1 MPKSKDDGN
10 NKSKIVNMYEKIP
23 KALLDTAENPNFDI
37 HKLKLPFRMVVNAPS
52 GSGKTNFLVN
62 LIALFS
68 KGKGT
73 FADIT
78 IITRNKDEPLYKWLE
93 LKSDAIQI
101 KEGLSNL
108 PDLDKYDKSSNHL
121 LVFDD
126 LVLSKNQDSICEYYI
141 RARKKNVSVIYL
153 SQSYYQIPKI
163 IRQNCNYFVI
173 LKMSGARQI
182 NMILKEFGLGTTKE
196 QLIGMYDDA
205 TSEKF
210 QPLII
215 DCDANESE
223 RFRKGLLEI
232 LNPNDY

>member
-1 MPKSKDDGN
+1 MSKDKDA
-10 NKSKIVNMYEKIP
+10 KSKIINFYEKIP
-23 KALLDTAENPNFDI
+23 KSLLDNVENANYEL
-37 HKLKLPFRMVVNAPS
+37 HHLKLPARVVCNSPS
-52 GSGKTNFLVN
+52 GSGKTNWLIN

-78 IITRNKDEPLYKWLE
+78 ILTRNKDEPLYRWLE
-93 LKSDAIQI
+93 LKSDSIQI

-108 PDLDKYDKSSNHL
+108 PDLDKYDKSVNHL

-126 LVLSKNQDSICEYYI
+126 LVLSKNQDGICEYYI
-141 RARKKNVSVIYL
+141 RARKKNVTVVYL

-196 QLIGMYDDA
+196 QLIGMYNEA
-205 TSEKF
+205 TAEKF

-215 DCDANESE
+215 DCEADESK
-223 RFRKGLLEI
+223 RFRKGFI
-232 LNPNDY
+232 DVMNPADYS

>member
-1 MPKSKDDGN
+1 MPKNDD
-10 NKSKIVNMYEKIP
+10 KSKIINMYEKIP
-23 KALLDTAENPNFDI
+23 KALLDTAENPNFDL
-37 HKLKLPFRMVVNAPS
+37 HKFKLPARIVCQSFS
-52 GSGKTNFLVN
+52 GGGKTNWLVN

-73 FADIT
+73 FASIT
-78 IITRNKDEPLYKWLE
+78 ILTKCKEEPLYKWLE
-93 LKSDAIQI
+93 MKSDAIQI

-141 RARKKNVSVIYL
+141 RARKKNVSCIYL
-153 SQSYYQIPKI
+153 SQSFYQIPKI

-173 LKMSGARQI
+173 LKMSGTRQI

-196 QLIGMYDDA
+196 QLIGMYNEA
-205 TSEKF
+205 TAEKF

-215 DCDANESE
+215 DCEADESQ
-223 RFRKGLLEI
+223 RFRKGFI
-232 LNPNDY
+232 DVMNPADYS

>member
-1 MPKSKDDGN
+1 MPKDDIS
-10 NKSKIVNMYEKIP
+10 KSKIINMYEKIP
-23 KALLDTAENPNFDI
+23 KALLDTAENPNFDL
-37 HKLKLPFRMVVNAPS
+37 HKLKIPMRMVVNAPS

-93 LKSDAIQI
+93 LKSDSIQI

-108 PDLDKYDKSSNHL
+108 PDLDKFDKSVNHL
-121 LVFDD
+121 LCFDD

-153 SQSYYQIPKI
+153 SQSYFQIPKI

-173 LKMSGARQI
+173 LKMSGSRQI
-182 NMILKEFGLGTTKE
+182 NMILKEFGLSTTKE
-196 QLIGMYDDA
+196 QLIGMYEYA
-205 TSEKF
+205 TGEKF
-210 QPLII
+210 SPLII
-215 DCDANESE
+215 DCDSNESD
-223 RFRKGLLEI
+223 RYRKGFLEI
-232 LNPNDY
+232 LNPSDY